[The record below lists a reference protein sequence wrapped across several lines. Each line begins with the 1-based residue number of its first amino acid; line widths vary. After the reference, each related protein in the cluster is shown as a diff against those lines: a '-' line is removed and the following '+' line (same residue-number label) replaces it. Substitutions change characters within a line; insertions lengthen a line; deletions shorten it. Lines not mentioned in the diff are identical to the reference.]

1 MPTITVTYT
10 QTRTMTQTI
19 EWPEDEMD
27 DFNLANLECNLEPDD
42 AQEQSSELDLYHV
55 TKDGE
60 PHDF

>member
-1 MPTITVTYT
+1 
-10 QTRTMTQTI
+10 MTQTI